1 MTGRLDGR
9 VVIVTGAGRGIG
21 RGEALEFARQG
32 ASVVVNDLGPDVDGK
47 GRSSEVAESV
57 VEEIVAA
64 GGVAVANAEDVAD
77 WDGSLRVMEQAIEV
91 FGHIDILVNNAGILR
106 DRTVANMSIEEWD
119 DVIRVHLRGTFC
131 MLRHSAA
138 HWRDRSKAGDEVD
151 ARVVN
156 TTSGSGI
163 YGNPGQSNYGA
174 AKAAIASL
182 TIIAAQELARY
193 GVRVNAI
200 APTGLTRMTEDRPF
214 AAGRPRDP
222 RHRLR

>member
-1 MTGRLDGR
+1 M
-9 VVIVTGAGRGIG
+9 
-21 RGEALEFARQG
+21 
-32 ASVVVNDLGPDVDGK
+32 
-47 GRSSEVAESV
+47 
-57 VEEIVAA
+57 
-64 GGVAVANAEDVAD
+64 
-77 WDGSLRVMEQAIEV
+77 
-91 FGHIDILVNNAGILR
+91 NNAGILR

-131 MLRHSAA
+131 MLRHCAA
-138 HWRDRSKAGDEVD
+138 HWRDLAKAGEQID

-214 AAGRPRDP
+214 AQGAREIRDTGSDEFNPVRPRPHRAARGVAHHRGGQGRDRTGLQRVRRLRERGRAVDP
-222 RHRLR
+222 RSRQGQGCALGGAELDAVVPELLSQAYAGIKLKPNIV